1 MEGSSFAK
9 RGKEDETS
17 LVLCHPS
24 STPPFR
30 NHLSIHINLPELLVD
45 MNSFTTKQMEYN
57 SLLYSEFYTLLNPPK
72 LYFGVGGNEEFKF
85 LFEAGFGFEA
95 WGGEA
100 ARGAE
105 VSLFG
110 CGEGVYK
117 VAILSFAVGGLE
129 DKAGVLQLIA
139 LV

>member
-1 MEGSSFAK
+1 M
-9 RGKEDETS
+9 
-17 LVLCHPS
+17 
-24 STPPFR
+24 
-30 NHLSIHINLPELLVD
+30 
-45 MNSFTTKQMEYN
+45 
-57 SLLYSEFYTLLNPPK
+57 NPPK
-72 LYFGVGGNEEFKF
+72 LYFGGGGSEEFKF
-85 LFEAGFGFEA
+85 LFETGFGFEA

-105 VSLFG
+105 VSLLG